1 MKTNKDNNNI
11 SRYALEKRIMSNLSN
26 KYNSNNKDGTL
37 NQMIVNALIFNK
49 NSHIVAIFKDSMIWD
64 YIDEFLKRFYKSKES
79 IDRVPKFSSFYKN
92 YLQFFCKPIFTNFTF
107 NSIIQDYNEK
117 RAEVYYNNNFKGK
130 KDEEMEELEDN
141 DDIDEDKEEVSK
153 SKIEKTIF
161 NSTIKEKIENTS
173 IITYKDNPSEASM
186 NLNVPDTINE
196 SGLLVPY
203 SNEQSIIAIMNQ
215 LNNQKISKPKKLS
228 KPNHITNPSKYI
240 SYTNLCQKR
249 NIDIVKKNQTCHT
262 KSQITIMTSNS
273 KTKSRN
279 SKVDKLF
286 SYISKH
292 NTTTTTSKP
301 KKPSHSNTKTS
312 FKTFDLSKQN
322 QKSTINT
329 SKVKSLISH
338 ITKHVKNT
346 SINLQI
352 HKKSNHSIDGNVN
365 KSKPKKH
372 ISSIS
377 SIPTTKENN
386 KNIIKL
392 RKSAKKAPQS
402 STNDDLMKITLAL
415 LMNDKSKYTQSG
427 KQIQNVNININN
439 QININNN
446 LQIPVPFSPKH
457 INTKISHNDKVD
469 MNINSNLTR
478 LLSVNKKSRNKT
490 GSGDINANTYCS
502 FNITDK
508 KSNPTMKTVMK
519 TYSTNVTKQ
528 KKSEEKIKIMTKNI
542 KKKHTLQYKVPSNT
556 LNSKGFKIISK
567 IVSTTNNNNK

>member
-1 MKTNKDNNNI
+1 MNRGYEDEANMRREKERRRKMEEAEMD
-11 SRYALEKRIMSNLSN
+11 RKRLEGIKR
-26 KYNSNNKDGTL
+26 
-37 NQMIVNALIFNK
+37 Q
-49 NSHIVAIFKDSMIWD
+49 
-64 YIDEFLKRFYKSKES
+64 
-79 IDRVPKFSSFYKN
+79 
-92 YLQFFCKPIFTNFTF
+92 
-107 NSIIQDYNEK
+107 
-117 RAEVYYNNNFKGK
+117 
-130 KDEEMEELEDN
+130 EEMEYQMRQEQ
-141 DDIDEDKEEVSK
+141 KK
-153 SKIEKTIF
+153 R
-161 NSTIKEKIENTS
+161 
-173 IITYKDNPSEASM
+173 
-186 NLNVPDTINE
+186 
-196 SGLLVPY
+196 LL
-203 SNEQSIIAIMNQ
+203 NEQ
-215 LNNQKISKPKKLS
+215 LNDLDRYNRKKELDNMKKAEEGKENLKLFDEENQKISKPKKIS
-228 KPNHITNPSKYI
+228 KPNHVTNPSKYI

-279 SKVDKLF
+279 AKVDKLF

-301 KKPSHSNTKTS
+301 KKPSHSNTKNY
-312 FKTFDLSKQN
+312 FKTFDLAKQN

-329 SKVKSLISH
+329 TKVKSLISH

-352 HKKSNHSIDGNVN
+352 HKKSNNSIDGNAN

-377 SIPTTKENN
+377 SIPTTKDNN

-402 STNDDLMKITLAL
+402 STNDELMKITLAL

-478 LLSVNKKSRNKT
+478 LLSANKKSRNKT
-490 GSGDINANTYCS
+490 GSGEINANTYCS

-508 KSNPTMKTVMK
+508 KSNPTMKNVMK
-519 TYSTNVTKQ
+519 T
-528 KKSEEKIKIMTKNI
+528 
-542 KKKHTLQYKVPSNT
+542 
-556 LNSKGFKIISK
+556 
-567 IVSTTNNNNK
+567 